1 VTLIT
6 ADYFYIRR
14 HIKRRKQSPTE
25 KFGIGHFPQ
34 PFSAFKRKE
43 VEKMGFCDHFMSF
56 LINIFCGNPRHL
68 RHPRS
73 ITAI

>member
-1 VTLIT
+1 MTQMTLIT
-6 ADYFYIRR
+6 ADYFYIKK
-14 HIKRRKQSPTE
+14 HIERRKQPRTE

-56 LINIFCGNPRHL
+56 LINIVCENL

-73 ITAI
+73 IAAT